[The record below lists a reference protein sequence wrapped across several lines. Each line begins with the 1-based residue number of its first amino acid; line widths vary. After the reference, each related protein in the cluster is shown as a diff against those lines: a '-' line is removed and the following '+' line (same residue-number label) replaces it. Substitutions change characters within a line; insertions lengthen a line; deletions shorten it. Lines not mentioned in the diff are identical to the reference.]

1 MTRPKTRSRAD
12 LRAGQRFLSHRI
24 KGQRKNFLAAGIGVG
39 KTAATLDAIRDL
51 LDEGAVARVLI
62 IAPLLVAEDTWP
74 NEIALWDF
82 ARPLTFELL
91 TGVADRREYRAKV
104 EADIHIVNRELV
116 PWLVEFWGDEWPY
129 DMVVIDEF
137 QSFKNP
143 RKRTEPSKTQIKAAE
158 EAAREATGDDE
169 DAYPKALKRELAK
182 IKRNYTRF
190 GALCRVL
197 KHIDYM
203 VGLTGTP
210 SPNGLLDLWAPTYLL
225 DNGERLGA
233 TFTAFRDRWF
243 KSDFRGYTWTP
254 HEHSQ
259 GEIMGRLSD
268 IMVAMRTEDYAELP
282 EISYNTIRAPLP
294 DKVMAEY
301 REFERTLVSQMY
313 DVSAQ
318 TQGVLINKLLQ
329 FASGSMYRDDE
340 TIVPVHDVKL
350 RALENLVEEANG
362 APILVAYNFRF
373 DLERILKK
381 FPQAVFLGDDASAIK
396 KWNNGKIQMLVG
408 HPASMGAG
416 LNLQHGG
423 NIACWYG
430 VSFNLEH
437 YLQLNGRLYRPG
449 QKNKVMIHHI
459 VAPGTADERVL
470 AALQSKGATQDSVM
484 DAAKVIVA

>member
-1 MTRPKTRSRAD
+1 MTRRTRKD
-12 LRAGQRFLSHRI
+12 LRAGQRFLSGRI
-24 KGQRKNFLAAGIGVG
+24 KSQPKNFLAAGIGVG
-39 KTAATLDAIRDL
+39 KTAATLDAIRTL
-51 LDEGAVARVLI
+51 LDEGAVARCLI

-74 NEIALWDF
+74 CEIEMWDF
-82 ARPLTFELL
+82 ARPLTYELL
-91 TGVADRREYRAKV
+91 TGTPERREFRAKT
-104 EADIHIVNRELV
+104 EADLHIVNRELV
-116 PWLVEFWGDEWPY
+116 PWLVDFWGDDWPY

-143 RKRTEPSKTQIKAAE
+143 RKRSEPTKTQIKAAE
-158 EAAREATGDDE
+158 EAAREVAGDDE
-169 DAYPKALKRELAK
+169 DAYTKALKRELKK

-197 KHIDYM
+197 KHIEYM

-225 DNGERLGA
+225 DQGQRLGA
-233 TFTAFRDRWF
+233 TFSAFRERWF
-243 KSDFRGYTWTP
+243 KSDYRGYTWTP
-254 HEHSQ
+254 HDHSH
-259 GEIMGRLSD
+259 GEIMERLSD
-268 IMVAMRTEDYAELP
+268 IIVAMRTEDYAELP
-282 EISYNTIRAPLP
+282 EVSYNTIRAPLP
-294 DKVMAEY
+294 EKAMKEY

-318 TQGVLINKLLQ
+318 TQGVLVNKLLQ
-329 FASGSMYRDDE
+329 FASGSMYREDE
-340 TIVPVHDVKL
+340 SIVAVHDVKL
-350 RALENLVEEANG
+350 RALESLVEEASG

-381 FPQAVFLGDDASAIK
+381 FPQAVFLGDDSSAIK
-396 KWNNGKIQMLVG
+396 KWNEGKIRVLVG

-423 NIACWYG
+423 HIACWYG

-437 YLQLNGRLYRPG
+437 YLQFNGRLYRPG
-449 QKNKVMIHHI
+449 QKHKVIIHHI

-470 AALQSKGATQDSVM
+470 AALQAKGATQDSVM
-484 DAAKVIVA
+484 DAAKVIVT

>member
-1 MTRPKTRSRAD
+1 MSAPRRSRSD
-12 LRAGQRFLSHRI
+12 LRAGQQFLAGRI
-24 KGQRKNFLAAGIGVG
+24 KGQPKNFLAAGIGVG
-39 KTAATLDAIRDL
+39 KTGATLAAVRDL

-74 NEIALWDF
+74 NEIEMWDF

-91 TGVADRREYRAKV
+91 TGSIDRREFRAKI
-104 EADIHIVNRELV
+104 EADLHIVNRELV
-116 PWLVEFWGDEWPY
+116 PWLVDFWGEDWPY

-143 RKRTEPSKTQIKAAE
+143 RKRSEPTKTQIKAAE
-158 EAAREATGDDE
+158 EAAREAVDGDE
-169 DAYPKALKRELAK
+169 EKYPKLLKRELSK

-225 DNGERLGA
+225 DQGQRLGA
-233 TFTAFRDRWF
+233 TFSAFRDRWF
-243 KSDFRGYTWTP
+243 KSDFRGYTWAP
-254 HEHSQ
+254 HEHSH
-259 GEIMGRLSD
+259 GEIMERLSD

-282 EISYNTIRAPLP
+282 EVSYNTIRAPLP
-294 DKVMAEY
+294 DKAMKEY
-301 REFERTLVSQMY
+301 RQFERTLVSQMY

-329 FASGSMYRDDE
+329 FASGSMYREDE
-340 TIVPVHDVKL
+340 TIVAVHDVKL
-350 RALENLVEEANG
+350 RSLENLVEEAGG
-362 APILVAYNFRF
+362 APLLVAYNFKF

-381 FPQAVFLGDDASAIK
+381 FPQAVFLGDDSSAIK
-396 KWNNGKIQMLVG
+396 RWNQGKIRMLVG

-423 NIACWYG
+423 HIAVWYG

-437 YLQLNGRLYRPG
+437 YLQFNGRLYRPG

-484 DAAKVIVA
+484 DAAKVVVG

>member
-1 MTRPKTRSRAD
+1 MTNARRSRAN
-12 LRAGQRFLSHRI
+12 LRAGQRFLANRI
-24 KGQRKNFLAAGIGVG
+24 KSQPKNFLAAGIGVG
-39 KTAATLDAIRDL
+39 KTGATLSALRDL

-62 IAPLLVAEDTWP
+62 IAPLLVAETTWP
-74 NEIALWDF
+74 DEIDVWDF
-82 ARPLTFELL
+82 ARPLTYELL
-91 TGVADRREYRAKV
+91 TGSIDRRIFRAET
-104 EADIHIVNRELV
+104 EADLHIINRELV
-116 PWLVEFWGDEWPY
+116 PWLVDFWGEDWPY

-143 RKRTEPSKTQIKAAE
+143 RKRSEPSKSKIKEAE
-158 EAAREATGDDE
+158 EAAREAADGDE
-169 DAYPKALKRELAK
+169 EKYPKLLKRELSK

-197 KHIDYM
+197 KHIEYM

-225 DNGERLGA
+225 DQGERLGA

-243 KSDFRGYTWTP
+243 RSDRMGYTWTP
-254 HEHSQ
+254 HEHSP

-282 EISYNTIRAPLP
+282 DVSYNSIRAPLP
-294 DKVMAEY
+294 DKAMAEY
-301 REFERTLVSQMY
+301 RKFERTLVSQMY
-313 DVSAQ
+313 DVSAH
-318 TQGVLINKLLQ
+318 TQGVLVNKLLQ
-329 FASGSMYRDDE
+329 FASGSMYREDE

-350 RALENLVEEANG
+350 RALENLVEEAGG
-362 APILVAYNFRF
+362 APLLVAYNFRF

-381 FPQAVFLGDDASAIK
+381 FPQAVFLGDDSSAIK
-396 KWNNGKIQMLVG
+396 RWNEGKIRMLIG

-423 NIACWYG
+423 HIAVWYG
-430 VSFNLEH
+430 LSFNLEH
-437 YLQLNGRLYRPG
+437 YLQFNGRLYRPG
-449 QKNKVMIHHI
+449 QKNKVIIHHI

-470 AALQSKGATQDSVM
+470 AALQAKGATQDSVM
-484 DAAKVIVA
+484 DAAKVIVG